1 MSVDISFHLAAPL
14 QLPNRK
20 LNLRWQAKGAMT
32 RKARELLAW
41 EIRAAMVGQIPAEP
55 FKFASVRVYRHCV
68 GEGPDIDNLYASA
81 KDILDVLQPPTA
93 RRTFGLGII
102 SDDKPSRCDF
112 VIHHVRARHRPEQCT
127 RVVIRQL
134 EAMPVLLAEAAE

>member
-1 MSVDISFHLAAPL
+1 MDISFRLTAPL

-20 LNLRWQAKGAMT
+20 PNLRWQAKGAIT
-32 RKARELLAW
+32 KKARELLAW
-41 EIRAAMVGQIPAEP
+41 EIMAALAGQIPAET
-55 FKFASVRVYRHCV
+55 FKFSSVRIFRHCV
-68 GEGPDIDNLYASA
+68 GEGPDVDNLYASA

-112 VIHHVRARHRPEQCT
+112 VIQHVRARHRPDQCT
-127 RVVIRQL
+127 RVVIRML
-134 EAMPVLLAEAAE
+134 EAMPALLAEAAE